1 MKTRHLFSNT
11 FGLLLLS
18 GAATFSSLSQA
29 APQTMI
35 VAGGCFWCVE
45 SDFELVQG
53 VSDVVSGYTGGYTEN
68 PTYSQVSAKNTGHFE
83 AVAIYFDDDIVSLK
97 ALAEYYW
104 KTIDPTDDT
113 GQFCDKGSPYKT
125 AMFYQDEQQK
135 AVFEASLAK
144 VEKTKPFKD
153 DIVTQLLPAKAFY
166 PAEEYHQ
173 SYYTKNPIRYAFY
186 RASCGRDSRIE
197 DLWGEVASKKYH

>member
-1 MKTRHLFSNT
+1 MSIKHIFNSAL
-11 FGLLLLS
+11 GLLLLT
-18 GAATFSSLSQA
+18 GVTTFSSMSQA

-53 VSDVVSGYTGGYTEN
+53 VSDVVSGYTGGHTEN
-68 PTYSQVSAKNTGHFE
+68 PTYSKVSAKNTGHFE
-83 AVAIYFDDDIVSLK
+83 AVVIHFDDDIVSLK
-97 ALAEYYW
+97 TLADYYW
-104 KTIDPTDDT
+104 KTIDPTDAE

-125 AMFYQDEQQK
+125 AMFYQDDQQK

-144 VEKTKPFKD
+144 VKKTKPFKN
-153 DIVTQLLPAKAFY
+153 DIVTEILPAKKFY

-186 RASCGRDSRIE
+186 RASCGRDNRIE
-197 DLWGEVASKKYH
+197 SLWGEVASHQYH

>member
-1 MKTRHLFSNT
+1 MKTRHLLSNT

-53 VSDVVSGYTGGYTEN
+53 VSDVVSGYIGGHTDN
-68 PTYSQVSAKNTGHFE
+68 PTYKQVSSGKTGHFE
-83 AVAIYFDDDIVSLK
+83 AVVINFDDDVVSLK
-97 ALAEYYW
+97 ALADYYW
-104 KTIDPTDDT
+104 KTIDPTDAA

-125 AMFYQDEQQK
+125 AMFYQDDKQK

-144 VEKTKPFKD
+144 VEKSKPFKD
-153 DIVTQLLPAKAFY
+153 DIVTEILPAKKFY

-173 SYYTKNPIRYAFY
+173 SYYTKNPIRYTYY